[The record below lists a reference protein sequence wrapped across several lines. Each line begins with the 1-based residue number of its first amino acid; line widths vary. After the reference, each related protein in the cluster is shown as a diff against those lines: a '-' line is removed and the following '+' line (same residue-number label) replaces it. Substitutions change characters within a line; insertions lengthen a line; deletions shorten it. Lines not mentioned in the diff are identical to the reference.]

1 MSVIDVKRA
10 GQDILAPL
18 HYASLEEAGLS
29 MLFLSSLSK
38 LSEYKNDEQRFE
50 RKYDS
55 NFESFSS
62 RVSEKT
68 GQESFEEEDDWMAW
82 KYAHEARGYWQ
93 EKVEELDRCFSLAD
107 DSDLSASCS

>member
-1 MSVIDVKRA
+1 MSVIDVRQA

-38 LSEYKNDEQRFE
+38 LAEYKNDELRFE
-50 RKYDS
+50 RKYGSD
-55 NFESFSS
+55 FESFSA
-62 RVSEKT
+62 RISEKT

-82 KYAHEARGYWQ
+82 KYAHDARAYWQ
-93 EKVEELDRCFSLAD
+93 AKVEELDRCF
-107 DSDLSASCS
+107 

>member
-1 MSVIDVKRA
+1 MNAADLKKT

-38 LSEYKNDEQRFE
+38 LSEYKSDTQRFE

-82 KYAHEARGYWQ
+82 KYAHEARAYWQ
-93 EKVEELDRCFSLAD
+93 KKVEELDRCF
-107 DSDLSASCS
+107 